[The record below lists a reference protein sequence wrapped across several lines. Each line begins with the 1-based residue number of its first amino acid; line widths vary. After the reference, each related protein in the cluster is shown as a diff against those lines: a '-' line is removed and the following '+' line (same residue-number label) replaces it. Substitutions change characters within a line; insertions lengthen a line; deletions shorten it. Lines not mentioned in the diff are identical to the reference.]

1 MQFIAE
7 MDAPEGGILF
17 CERIQP
23 RILTGVREDL
33 IEEVLL
39 ELAVN

>member
-1 MQFIAE
+1 
-7 MDAPEGGILF
+7 MDALEEGILF